1 MFSKAFFSWR
11 NIIHILT
18 NSWIDIERMR
28 AVDFLV
34 WTMGQGPTHLV
45 LYDVWISRR
54 FEKKNVKLKKKTLL
68 NTKIIQFQDLV
79 FKETFFKNNFTCLG
93 AYLYHFSN
101 TYFSGRWVCQKLPGQ
116 TTTYFTVKSKL
127 CTAKQTLKLFCNS
140 SSFWRN

>member
-1 MFSKAFFSWR
+1 MTEYNTYLDEFLNWHRENARGWLFGMDNGPR
-11 NIIHILT
+11 T
-18 NSWIDIERMR
+18 NSSSFVWRLDIKE
-28 AVDFLV
+28 
-34 WTMGQGPTHLV
+34 
-45 LYDVWISRR
+45 IC
-54 FEKKNVKLKKKTLL
+54 KKNVKLKKLDPL